1 MSQFIHHTLML
12 LEDVGM
18 SVRYPEIRHVTLEEG
33 GKITTHMSF
42 SSVIGTRVSIE
53 QNPQMK
59 FMMIFALLDFHVDAT
74 HPGMEGKS
82 YKKKYENLPVNGD
95 FNLIIRQLFRVAKV
109 IRNAL
114 VHNPSAFS
122 VGAGHLTVSYSYG
135 GTTFSVKMSAEALA
149 NFYTMIVMY
158 LKGDMGKG
166 SYFIGIVRSI
176 YRSFL
181 AGISSFSDEFG
192 SALEKPSA
200 GTEIKPHAR
209 QVFLN
214 PEHEA
219 KEGRI
224 RIVIPERKIHEWE
237 GMDFHISYN
246 GDDFLIPSE
255 VLDSALS
262 ISEHDLVNNWKREG
276 RFPQIKKP

>member
-1 MSQFIHHTLML
+1 MSQFIHHMLMM

-18 SVRYPEIRHVTLEEG
+18 SIRYPEIRHVTLEEN
-33 GKITTHMSF
+33 GKSTIHMSF
-42 SSVIGTRVSIE
+42 VSRLGTRVSIE

-59 FMMIFALLDFHVDAT
+59 FMMIFALLDFHIDAT

-82 YKKKYENLPVNGD
+82 YKKKYENLPAIGD
-95 FNLIIRQLFRVAKV
+95 FDLILRQLFRVAKV
-109 IRNAL
+109 VRNAL

-122 VGAGHLTVSYSYG
+122 VSGGNVAVGYTFG
-135 GTTFSVKMSAEALA
+135 GTSFSLQMSAEALT

-166 SYFIGIVRSI
+166 GYFLGIIRSI

-181 AGISSFSDEFG
+181 AGLGSFSDEFG
-192 SALEKPSA
+192 SSLEQPSA
-200 GTEIKPHAR
+200 GTIIKPHVR

-214 PEHEA
+214 PEHKAENA
-219 KEGRI
+219 RI
-224 RIVIPERKIHEWE
+224 HIVIPERKIQEWE
-237 GMDFHISYN
+237 GMDFQISHN

-255 VLDSALS
+255 ALDSDFS
-262 ISEHDLVNNWKREG
+262 ISEHDLVSNWKREG
-276 RFPQIKKP
+276 RFPPMK